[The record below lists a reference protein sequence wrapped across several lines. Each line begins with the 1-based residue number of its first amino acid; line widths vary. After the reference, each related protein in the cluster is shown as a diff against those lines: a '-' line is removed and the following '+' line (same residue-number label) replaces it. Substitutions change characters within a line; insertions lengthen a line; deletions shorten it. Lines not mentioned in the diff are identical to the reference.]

1 VAPVLAR
8 EPCFNRAA
16 SSSFPGVA
24 ETERHQTQPR
34 PETCSL
40 MPETLNVAVVDYDAG
55 NTLSVTRA
63 LEKVGAKVSLTPDP
77 ERVLAAD
84 AVVLPGVGA
93 FGDCMRKLR
102 ERGMDEAC
110 GEAFRTGKPF
120 LGVCIALQVV
130 FEGSEE
136 SPGVE
141 GLGLMPGKVVRFGG
155 NGLKIPHIGWNEVS
169 LVRSHP
175 VLDALDGEAFYF
187 VHSYYPEPEKVGDL
201 IGETEYGMRFCSAA
215 GRENLVAVQFH
226 PEKSSGAGLRLY
238 ENFLSW
244 ARA

>member
-1 VAPVLAR
+1 
-8 EPCFNRAA
+8 
-16 SSSFPGVA
+16 
-24 ETERHQTQPR
+24 
-34 PETCSL
+34 
-40 MPETLNVAVVDYDAG
+40 MNVAVVDYDAG

-63 LEKVGAKVSLTPDP
+63 LQKVGAKVDLTPDP

-110 GEAFRTGKPF
+110 GEAFGGGKPF
-120 LGVCIALQVV
+120 LGVCVALQVI

-141 GLGLMPGKVVRFGG
+141 GLGLMPGRVVRFGG
-155 NGLKIPHIGWNEVS
+155 DGLKVPHIGWNELS
-169 LVRSHP
+169 QVRSHP
-175 VLDALDGEAFYF
+175 VLDGLDGEAFYF
-187 VHSYYPEPEKVGDL
+187 VHSYYPEPEGVEDS
-201 IGETEYGMRFCSAA
+201 IGETEYGVRFCSAA

-244 ARA
+244 AGA

>member
-1 VAPVLAR
+1 MLTSLSVAI
-8 EPCFNRAA
+8 
-16 SSSFPGVA
+16 
-24 ETERHQTQPR
+24 
-34 PETCSL
+34 
-40 MPETLNVAVVDYDAG
+40 VDYDAG

-63 LEKVGAKVSLTPDP
+63 LEKVGARVDLTPDP

-93 FGDCMRKLR
+93 FGDCMKKLR

-110 GEAFRTGKPF
+110 RETFRAGKPF
-120 LGVCIALQVV
+120 LGVCVALQVV

-141 GLGLMPGKVVRFGG
+141 GLGLMPGRVVRFGG
-155 NGLKIPHIGWNEVS
+155 GGLKVPHMGWNE
-169 LVRSHP
+169 LALARDHP
-175 VLDALDGEAFYF
+175 VLRGLDGEAFYF
-187 VHSYYPEPEKVGDL
+187 VHSYYPELEEARDL
-201 IGETEYGMRFCSAA
+201 IGETEYGERFCSAA

-238 ENFLSW
+238 ENFLLW
-244 ARA
+244 AGE